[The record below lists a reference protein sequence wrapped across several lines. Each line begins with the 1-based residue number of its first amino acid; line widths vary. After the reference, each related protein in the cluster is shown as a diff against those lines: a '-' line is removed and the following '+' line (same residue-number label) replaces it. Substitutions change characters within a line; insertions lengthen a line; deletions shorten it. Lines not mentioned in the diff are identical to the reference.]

1 MAKRKVEGIQHTP
14 HELEIIARA
23 ERYAAYLFVGRVNK
37 HKIEC
42 ETEAE
47 ARAVAQRL
55 ADEHGRGAMVYAIAG
70 GASAL
75 LATVSPRIATL
86 K

>member
-1 MAKRKVEGIQHTP
+1 MAKRKAGGIQHNP
-14 HELEIIARA
+14 HELEIIDRA
-23 ERYAAYLFVGRVNK
+23 DRYAAFVFVGRFNK

-42 ETEAE
+42 ATEVE
-47 ARAVAQRL
+47 ARNAAQRL

-75 LATVSPRIATL
+75 LVAVNPLRFR
-86 K
+86 